1 MSMAVASSASRAAAA
16 AAPASRAALRPG
28 RPRGV
33 PLRRGRGG
41 RAGGRAAAAAAGT
54 EGAGEL
60 PRGVRDRW
68 ARHLLRDR
76 EDGPLRQRF
85 RRDLHGRHPCP
96 LHRRRRQVLRTR
108 PGLPPTDCTDPHFP
122 TWLPCYGVLESVEFD
137 WETFT
142 SRF

>member
-1 MSMAVASSASRAAAA
+1 MSMAVVSSPPRARRRRARFPRRSPSREAARR
-16 AAPASRAALRPG
+16 S
-28 RPRGV
+28 
-33 PLRRGRGG
+33 LRRGRGG

-76 EDGPLRQRF
+76 EDGPLRQRL